1 MNLLKQLADPDNK
14 YRSIPFWSWN
24 DKLEQD
30 ELRRQINAMH
40 QAGIGGYFMHAR
52 GGLLT
57 EYMGDEWFDCVKA
70 CIDEGR
76 KLGMYSWAYDENGW
90 PSGFG
95 DGMVN
100 GRGLDYQQKY
110 LRIKTV
116 PAGEE
121 SPDHVIAYYAP
132 GTYEMLDDPAGDQ
145 DVICA
150 YFDVNKYYVDT
161 LDGMVIDE
169 FLEVIYEEYSD
180 RLEGADWA
188 ELAGFFTDEPQV
200 SRNGIPWSFIY
211 EESYREHYGEEL
223 LPLLP
228 HLFFAE
234 GDYQQTRYRFWRLT
248 TILFMENFMKK
259 IYDWCEEYGCKVTG
273 HHVLEETYYSQ
284 VTSNGAV
291 MPNYQYYHIPGM
303 DWLCRHIDPITT
315 PVQLASVCAQT
326 GKKQIMSETFALCG
340 WNVKFEDL
348 KWMFQWQMVHGVNLL
363 CQHLES
369 YSLKGIRKRDY
380 PASLFM
386 HQPWW
391 KDYRLFNDY
400 VTRIGVLLAEGEIKV
415 DTLVLHGQ
423 STAWLCYDNT
433 DNAKI
438 DDYFNKFL
446 LLSNLIDSAHVN
458 FHYGDETM
466 IDMHG
471 AVKDGRFVIGQQT
484 YSLVVMPQMKNLS
497 GPVFERL
504 KEFVAQGGTVLA
516 VRNGV
521 EEVSCLLEGKADP
534 ELDGLMDKFIW
545 FDTEEELVD
554 ALNEHIPVQPVVAA
568 GTSVEERNAAASQ
581 LGRINFCRRGFADLG
596 GAPAEMLYFVN
607 NDMEQGYAADIY
619 IAGKS
624 VERFNPADAS
634 FSPVAVEEENGV
646 LKLCNFF
653 EPAGDLVLIVRDSVG
668 ETIADVEGSTPD
680 GAEPVELDGEFKLES
695 MTDNVLTLDYCAYSF
710 DGKKQSDREY
720 VLSIHDH
727 AISMCRPVEVAM
739 SFEFFIGDNF
749 DFANELFLVIER
761 PELYDIEINGGAV
774 DNTADGFFYDR
785 AFNKINIKGLVKPGS
800 NRIDLKTTFKQPD
813 SVYKCIEAAACFEAE
828 KNKLSYAM
836 ELEAIYLTGQFGVE
850 TTGDWQELNREAER
864 YSGDF
869 ALTAKPETVQG
880 NAIQRNGMPFF
891 SGEVTISREF
901 EVPAENLAQ
910 RTLTFDRQ
918 KANVSRIKVNGHELP
933 PVIWK
938 PFALKLDDLLQEGRN
953 SIEIT
958 LTGSLR
964 NMLGPHH
971 LEEGESYAVGPASFY
986 KDKGVFSHGRDDWNE
1001 GYCFVEFGVEGLR
1014 IV

>member
-1 MNLLKQLADPDNK
+1 MDLLKQLADPDNK

-24 DKLEQD
+24 DKLDQD

-57 EYMGDEWFDCVKA
+57 EYMGDEWFDCVRA

-76 KLGMYSWAYDENGW
+76 KLGMHSWAYDENGW

-110 LRIKTV
+110 LRFKEV
-116 PAGEE
+116 PAGED
-121 SPDHVIAYYAP
+121 SPDHVIAYYEP
-132 GTYEMLDDPAGDQ
+132 GTCKMLADPAGDQ
-145 DVICA
+145 DVVCA

-169 FLEVIYEEYSD
+169 FLEVIYEKYSD
-180 RLEGADWA
+180 RLEGVDWS

-211 EESYREHYGEEL
+211 EESYKEHYGEDL

-228 HLFFAE
+228 QLFLAE

-248 TILFMENFMKK
+248 TTLFIKNFMKK
-259 IYDWCEEYGCKVTG
+259 IYDWCEEYGCKITG
-273 HHVLEETYYSQ
+273 HHVCEESYGSQ
-284 VTSNGAV
+284 LTSNGAV
-291 MPNYQYYHIPGM
+291 MPNYQFYHIPGM
-303 DWLCRHIDPITT
+303 DWLGRRINPVTT
-315 PVQLASVCAQT
+315 PVQVASVCAQT
-326 GKKQIMSETFALCG
+326 GKKQIMSETFAMCG

-348 KWMFQWQMVHGVNLL
+348 KWMFQWQMVHGINLL

-380 PASLFM
+380 PASLFL

-415 DTLVLHGQ
+415 DTLILHGQ
-423 STAWLCYDNT
+423 STAWLCYDDSDNT
-433 DNAKI
+433 KL
-438 DDYFNKFL
+438 DDYFKKFL
-446 LLSNLIDSAHVN
+446 SLSNMIDSTHVN

-471 AVKDGRFVIGQQT
+471 SVENGKFIIGQQS

-504 KEFVAQGGTVLA
+504 KEFVAQGGRVLA
-516 VRNGV
+516 VKNGV
-521 EEVSCLLEGKADP
+521 EDVPCLLEGKTDS
-534 ELDGLMDKFIW
+534 ELDTMIEQFIW
-545 FDTEEELVD
+545 FDSED
-554 ALNEHIPVQPVVAA
+554 ALTAAIGEYTKIQPVVVA
-568 GTSVEERNAAASQ
+568 GTPAEERDAVVSQ
-581 LGRINFCRRGFADLG
+581 LSKINCCRRSFADLD

-607 NDMEQGYAADIY
+607 NDLDQGYAADIY
-619 IAGKS
+619 IDGKS

-634 FSPVAVEEENGV
+634 FSSVSATDEDGV
-646 LKLCNFF
+646 LKLYNCF
-653 EPAGDLVLIVRDSVG
+653 EPAGDLILIVRDTVAETFVEPESVSG
-668 ETIADVEGSTPD
+668 EF
-680 GAEPVELDGEFKLES
+680 EPLDLDGEFKLEA

-710 DGKKQSDREY
+710 DGEKQSDREY

-727 AISMCRPVEVAM
+727 AISLRRPVEVAM
-739 SFEFFIGDNF
+739 SFKFFIGDDF
-749 DFANELFLVIER
+749 DFSNELYLIIER
-761 PELYDIEINGGAV
+761 PELFDIKINGGEV
-774 DNTADGFFYDR
+774 DNTSDGFFFDR
-785 AFNKINIKGLVKPGS
+785 EFKKVSIKGMVKPGG
-800 NRIDLKTTFKQPD
+800 NLVELNTTFKQPD
-813 SVYKCIEAAACFEAE
+813 SVYECIDAAACFESE
-828 KNKLSYAM
+828 KNKLSYEM
-836 ELEAIYLTGQFGVE
+836 ELEAIYLAGQFGVQ
-850 TTGDWQELNREAER
+850 TQGDWQELEHEAER
-864 YSGDF
+864 YSGEF
-869 ALTAKPETVQG
+869 ALTVKPENVPCDAVQRAG
-880 NAIQRNGMPFF
+880 LPFF
-891 SGEVTISREF
+891 SGELTISREF
-901 EVPAENLAQ
+901 ELFADDLAG
-910 RTLTFDRQ
+910 RTLIYDRQ
-918 KANVSRIKVNGHELP
+918 MANVSRIKINGQELP
-933 PVIWK
+933 PVLWK
-938 PFALKLDDLLQEGRN
+938 PFALKLDDLLVEGTN

-971 LEEGESYAVGPASFY
+971 LDDGESYGVSPASFY
-986 KDKGVFSHGRDDWNE
+986 KDKGVFSRADIEWNE
-1001 GYCFVEFGVEGLR
+1001 NYCFVEFGIEGLR
-1014 IV
+1014 IS